1 MFKSVKGNVPHQETA
16 KPSFQ
21 GSQAAFRVSTL
32 CSQRQ
37 QTWESSDVLWSMV
50 AFFPFKSIYNNNE
63 KSIYIYV
70 CVYLLKYSWLM
81 YFQMYLKVTV
91 IYTYV
96 CVNIFFRLFSIIG
109 YYNRQVWSPVLYSR
123 SLSFICF
130 IYSDV
135 YLLISNSE
143 FIPRYPFLP
152 W

>member
-1 MFKSVKGNVPHQETA
+1 
-16 KPSFQ
+16 
-21 GSQAAFRVSTL
+21 
-32 CSQRQ
+32 
-37 QTWESSDVLWSMV
+37 
-50 AFFPFKSIYNNNE
+50 
-63 KSIYIYV
+63 
-70 CVYLLKYSWLM
+70 M